1 MLPSS
6 QQQPS
11 KDPGRG
17 FLRRQLV
24 RIPTLGGYEKQ
35 RRETEEK
42 IIKKLKER
50 QKTKA
55 IMETIVDKIED
66 VKKFDVDKLLRNIV
80 QDFVTKDKEQV
91 KRNLTEEVEQL
102 KQEINTI
109 LEKIKT
115 EARKKAEDNL
125 NEVKNKSKEKL
136 KDIEN
141 KAKDTLSEVK
151 NKSKEVEDNYDELR
165 TKITV
170 TIGLAIAIVSIVSL
184 VLGPFLQDIQSIDVL
199 REDIKDLKQGRG

>member
-1 MLPSS
+1 M
-6 QQQPS
+6 
-11 KDPGRG
+11 
-17 FLRRQLV
+17 
-24 RIPTLGGYEKQ
+24 GGYEKQ

-136 KDIEN
+136 KNIEN

-199 REDIKDLKQGRG
+199 REDIKDLKQGRGQLTCFSDEGSFCGPPGQSFPC